1 MQSTK
6 TPTLSQGTRSFILAT
21 TFLNFAGAGII
32 SPLLPSIVG
41 QYTTRD
47 QVAFVSSM
55 LYTVF
60 SLFTFIAVPTLG
72 ALSDRYGR
80 RPILLISLIGSAV
93 GYFLFGV
100 GGSLAVLFAGRIIDG
115 ITGGNIATI
124 YAYAADITEPKD
136 RTKLFG
142 IIGAVSGLA
151 FIVGPA
157 VGGLLFRLTNSYAA
171 PMYFSAAIY
180 LVNTLWGYFAM
191 PESLTPER
199 HTTIRVVQLNP
210 LTQLVRVFQL
220 AQLRI
225 LLTAI
230 FVWTVAF
237 AILQSN
243 LSILTAD
250 KLGWQPDANSTV
262 LVYIGIIGVV
272 LQGALIPRLLRRI
285 PEGRLAAAGMFIMAA
300 GFLIFVVMALT
311 LSVPLIFIG
320 ATILAIGYGLILPTT
335 GAMVSKSVS
344 PSEQGRAS
352 GGNQAVQALGRVV
365 GPLLAGVTYGLSA
378 AIPWAA
384 AAGLV
389 AVGGLLILTAIPILQ
404 DYRERMQASS
414 VPKNPAIET
423 T

>member
-1 MQSTK
+1 MQSTI
-6 TPTLSQGTRSFILAT
+6 TPTFSRGTRSFILAT
-21 TFLNFAGAGII
+21 TFLNFAGAGVI
-32 SPLLPSIVG
+32 SPVLPSIVG
-41 QYTTRD
+41 QYTSRD

-100 GGSLAVLFAGRIIDG
+100 GGSLTVLFAGRIIDG

-124 YAYAADITEPKD
+124 YAYAADITEPKE
-136 RTKLFG
+136 RTKFFG

-151 FIVGPA
+151 FIIGPA
-157 VGGLLFRLTNSYAA
+157 LGGLIFRVTTSYAA
-171 PMYFSAAIY
+171 LMYFSAAIF
-180 LVNTLWGYFAM
+180 LVNTLWGYFSM

-199 HTTIRVVQLNP
+199 RTTIRFVQLNP

-225 LLTAI
+225 LLAAI

-243 LSILTAD
+243 LSIFTAD
-250 KLGWQPDANSTV
+250 KLAWQPDANATV
-262 LVYIGIIGVV
+262 LVYIGVIGVV
-272 LQGALIPRLLRRI
+272 LQGAVIPRLLKRI
-285 PEGRLAAAGMFIMAA
+285 PEGRLASIGMFLMAA
-300 GFLIFVVMALT
+300 GFMVFVAMVLT

-320 ATILAIGYGLILPTT
+320 ATILAIGYALILPTT
-335 GAMVSKSVS
+335 GAMVSKAVLAT
-344 PSEQGRAS
+344 EQGRAS
-352 GGNQAVQALGRVV
+352 GGNQSIQALGRVI
-365 GPLLAGVTYGLSA
+365 GPLLAGVTYGISA

-384 AAGLV
+384 AAVLV
-389 AVGGLLILTAIPILQ
+389 ALGGLLILGALPILQ
-404 DYRERMQASS
+404 AHREQMQAAV
-414 VPKNPAIET
+414 VPKGVALET
-423 T
+423 H